1 MSENLK
7 TAAVIALLLI
17 AYGIVG
23 TLDYQDAIAQEAALN
38 AERDAWTWALDKC
51 INDSGERNE

>member
-38 AERDAWTWALDKC
+38 AERNAWTWANC
-51 INDSGERNE
+51 ARNGHE